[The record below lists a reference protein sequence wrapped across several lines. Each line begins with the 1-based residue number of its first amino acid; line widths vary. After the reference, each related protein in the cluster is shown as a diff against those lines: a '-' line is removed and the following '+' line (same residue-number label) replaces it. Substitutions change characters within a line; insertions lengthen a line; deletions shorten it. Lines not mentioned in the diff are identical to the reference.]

1 MVLKTVHKFF
11 DSPFFKRW
19 SLILLSLSV
28 GWTLCRGSDET
39 SLPKS
44 GRQETLVCFFPSVS
58 HHSLWRRL
66 AAMMWDGPGQTRV
79 TCHVVGTGSQWRG
92 PHGKEER
99 LPATNHMSEL
109 GKGSW
114 ISWALRWL
122 PPWPKAWLTIL
133 ALQGL
138 SYMSLWFFLAGEG
151 GSLFSFHTGSIVPKG
166 WISG

>member
-1 MVLKTVHKFF
+1 MWAGLCAVEVMRPHFPNQVVRRLWFVSFLLA
-11 DSPFFKRW
+11 
-19 SLILLSLSV
+19 LITPSEG
-28 GWTLCRGSDET
+28 GWLPWCET
-39 SLPKS
+39 ALD
-44 GRQETLVCFFPSVS
+44 RQESLATL
-58 HHSLWRRL
+58 W
-66 AAMMWDGPGQTRV
+66 GQAVNGEGHMVRK
-79 TCHVVGTGSQWRG
+79 R
-92 PHGKEER
+92 R

-114 ISWALRWL
+114 VSWALRWL